1 MLTEGIRS
9 SPARRKN
16 GKDKVIGC
24 VAISCAMAA
33 RCIIKIG
40 AGRKRVL
47 KLKWRGWDS
56 SLCPHLIGRWGNS
69 KMGLGLIVGV
79 SEILVVNIIRSAAC
93 QFYMVRA
100 HY

>member
-47 KLKWRGWDS
+47 KLK
-56 SLCPHLIGRWGNS
+56 
-69 KMGLGLIVGV
+69 
-79 SEILVVNIIRSAAC
+79 
-93 QFYMVRA
+93 
-100 HY
+100 